1 VLEADPQRFQAQPG
15 DRGRVAE
22 EEGRCLGRV
31 DQAGRGEQRGVGE
44 VRPGQV
50 AGGFGVVQP
59 LVQVAELVVKLG
71 REPVRGRD
79 SDAE

>member
-1 VLEADPQRFQAQPG
+1 MLEADPQRFHAQPG

-22 EEGRCLGRV
+22 EEGRWQDCV

-50 AGGFGVVQP
+50 ARGFGVVQP
-59 LVQVAELVVKLG
+59 PYQ
-71 REPVRGRD
+71 
-79 SDAE
+79 